1 MRICIVTGLLIPA
14 LAFAETATDN
24 SCPTLVSAAFTTAV
38 EEREPLAQL
47 TTAPLSVN
55 ELLFFTAI
63 QDGNGEQLHHTWSY
77 NGEPI
82 VDVPLAVGSDYWR
95 TWSSKTF
102 AGLDLAVGGQ
112 WQVQVSTQSGCQ
124 LGTWTL
130 TLSED
135 GAASQMAPAH
145 ARPPAPSGHA
155 EPESADPS
163 PVDLSENYAVIR
175 QLLDLGDTRAAKVA
189 IRRAR
194 QLTANPQQLA
204 ELDTLAAD
212 NEAFAQLDKLIR
224 QRDVHGARELMQ
236 TLVISISPDSPVY
249 PALQSRHGG
258 GAFFSLLSIS
268 APTSATEKAPE
279 KPVPPV
285 RMVPTVSSS
294 PVEACASP
302 WLSARTAAAVSRTGA
317 DGCGADGGVAAS
329 ATGRS
334 SHSAP
339 ACFSTARNFM
349 AVAWSASFFNTT
361 GCPENN
367 FSTRAASIL
376 KIFPRL
382 LFTVARS
389 DPFTS

>member
-102 AGLDLAVGGQ
+102 AGLDLAPGGQ
-112 WQVQVSTQSGCQ
+112 WQGNVSTESGCE
-124 LGTWTL
+124 LGNWTL
-130 TLSED
+130 TLTDDNAATQSPAP
-135 GAASQMAPAH
+135 AAST
-145 ARPPAPSGHA
+145 PPASEKTSETPLKTP
-155 EPESADPS
+155 PEKAKGDA
-163 PVDLSENYAVIR
+163 VDLSENYAVIR

-249 PALQSRHGG
+249 PALQSRHR
-258 GAFFSLLSIS
+258 LLKRL
-268 APTSATEKAPE
+268 EGNE
-279 KPVPPV
+279 
-285 RMVPTVSSS
+285 RDTVFQAASS
-294 PVEACASP
+294 P
-302 WLSARTAAAVSRTGA
+302 
-317 DGCGADGGVAAS
+317 
-329 ATGRS
+329 
-334 SHSAP
+334 
-339 ACFSTARNFM
+339 
-349 AVAWSASFFNTT
+349 
-361 GCPENN
+361 
-367 FSTRAASIL
+367 
-376 KIFPRL
+376 
-382 LFTVARS
+382 
-389 DPFTS
+389 

>member
-63 QDGNGEQLHHTWSY
+63 QNGNGEQLHHTWSY

-102 AGLDLAVGGQ
+102 AGLDLAPGGQ
-112 WQVQVSTQSGCQ
+112 WQVNVSTESGCE
-124 LGTWTL
+124 LGNWTL
-130 TLSED
+130 TLTDDNAATQSPAP
-135 GAASQMAPAH
+135 AAST
-145 ARPPAPSGHA
+145 PPASEKTSETPLKTP
-155 EPESADPS
+155 PEKAKGDA
-163 PVDLSENYAVIR
+163 VDLSENYAVIR

-249 PALQSRHGG
+249 PALQSRHR
-258 GAFFSLLSIS
+258 LLKRL
-268 APTSATEKAPE
+268 EGNE
-279 KPVPPV
+279 
-285 RMVPTVSSS
+285 RDTVFQAASS
-294 PVEACASP
+294 P
-302 WLSARTAAAVSRTGA
+302 
-317 DGCGADGGVAAS
+317 
-329 ATGRS
+329 
-334 SHSAP
+334 
-339 ACFSTARNFM
+339 
-349 AVAWSASFFNTT
+349 
-361 GCPENN
+361 
-367 FSTRAASIL
+367 
-376 KIFPRL
+376 
-382 LFTVARS
+382 
-389 DPFTS
+389 

>member
-38 EEREPLAQL
+38 EKREPLAQL
-47 TTAPLSVN
+47 TTAPLSVD

-82 VDVPLAVGSDYWR
+82 VDVPLAVSSDYWR

-102 AGLDLAVGGQ
+102 AGLDLAAGGQ
-112 WQVQVSTQSGCQ
+112 WQVNVSTESGCE
-124 LGTWTL
+124 LGSWTL
-130 TLSED
+130 TLSD
-135 GAASQMAPAH
+135 DNAATQSPAPAAST
-145 ARPPAPSGHA
+145 PPASEKTSETPLKTP
-155 EPESADPS
+155 PEKAKGDA
-163 PVDLSENYAVIR
+163 VDLSENYAVIR

-194 QLTANPQQLA
+194 QLTANPEQQA

-249 PALQSRHGG
+249 PALQSRHR
-258 GAFFSLLSIS
+258 LLNRL
-268 APTSATEKAPE
+268 EGNE
-279 KPVPPV
+279 
-285 RMVPTVSSS
+285 RETVFQAASS
-294 PVEACASP
+294 P
-302 WLSARTAAAVSRTGA
+302 
-317 DGCGADGGVAAS
+317 
-329 ATGRS
+329 
-334 SHSAP
+334 
-339 ACFSTARNFM
+339 
-349 AVAWSASFFNTT
+349 
-361 GCPENN
+361 
-367 FSTRAASIL
+367 
-376 KIFPRL
+376 
-382 LFTVARS
+382 
-389 DPFTS
+389 

>member
-1 MRICIVTGLLIPA
+1 VRICIVTGLLIPA
-14 LAFAETATDN
+14 LAFAETVTDN

-102 AGLDLAVGGQ
+102 AGLDLAPGGQ
-112 WQVQVSTQSGCQ
+112 WQVNVSTESGCE
-124 LGTWTL
+124 LGNWTL
-130 TLSED
+130 TLTDDNAATQSPAP
-135 GAASQMAPAH
+135 AAST
-145 ARPPAPSGHA
+145 PPASEKTSETPLKTP
-155 EPESADPS
+155 PEKAKGDA
-163 PVDLSENYAVIR
+163 VDLSENYAVIR

-249 PALQSRHGG
+249 PALQSRHR
-258 GAFFSLLSIS
+258 LLKRL
-268 APTSATEKAPE
+268 EGNE
-279 KPVPPV
+279 
-285 RMVPTVSSS
+285 RDTVFQAASS
-294 PVEACASP
+294 P
-302 WLSARTAAAVSRTGA
+302 
-317 DGCGADGGVAAS
+317 
-329 ATGRS
+329 
-334 SHSAP
+334 
-339 ACFSTARNFM
+339 
-349 AVAWSASFFNTT
+349 
-361 GCPENN
+361 
-367 FSTRAASIL
+367 
-376 KIFPRL
+376 
-382 LFTVARS
+382 
-389 DPFTS
+389 

>member
-1 MRICIVTGLLIPA
+1 M
-14 LAFAETATDN
+14 
-24 SCPTLVSAAFTTAV
+24 VSAAFTTAV

-102 AGLDLAVGGQ
+102 AGLDLAPGGQ
-112 WQVQVSTQSGCQ
+112 WQVNVSTESGCE
-124 LGTWTL
+124 LGNWTL
-130 TLSED
+130 TLTDDNAATQSPAP
-135 GAASQMAPAH
+135 AAST
-145 ARPPAPSGHA
+145 PPASEKTSETPLKTP
-155 EPESADPS
+155 PEKAKGDA
-163 PVDLSENYAVIR
+163 VDLSENYAVIR

-249 PALQSRHGG
+249 PALQSRHR
-258 GAFFSLLSIS
+258 LLKRL
-268 APTSATEKAPE
+268 EGNE
-279 KPVPPV
+279 
-285 RMVPTVSSS
+285 RDTVFQAASS
-294 PVEACASP
+294 P
-302 WLSARTAAAVSRTGA
+302 
-317 DGCGADGGVAAS
+317 
-329 ATGRS
+329 
-334 SHSAP
+334 
-339 ACFSTARNFM
+339 
-349 AVAWSASFFNTT
+349 
-361 GCPENN
+361 
-367 FSTRAASIL
+367 
-376 KIFPRL
+376 
-382 LFTVARS
+382 
-389 DPFTS
+389 